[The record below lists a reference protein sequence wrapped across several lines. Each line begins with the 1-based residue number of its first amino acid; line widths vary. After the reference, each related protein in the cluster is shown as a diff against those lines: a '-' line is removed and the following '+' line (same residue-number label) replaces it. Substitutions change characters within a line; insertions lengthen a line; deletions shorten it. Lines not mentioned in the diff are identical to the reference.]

1 MSFLNIHIASCVRRG
16 TLVLNR
22 VPLTLALN
30 AETHPMNH
38 RSSSSRFVAVLLALA
53 AITGA
58 AGVLSANNGT
68 TKRGTD
74 SIDGVSTLDAATPP
88 RDLDRLIRS
97 AGITPEGFA
106 AAGFTSNQC
115 DLLFNVALAHSFGND
130 RLGQFEVA
138 TRNLNIASDNAA
150 MQPDRRRSAPD
161 GSQVPTAAQARAAL
175 DELRSQVFNA
185 ITATLP
191 ADRVLVARRIAENQ
205 RHWDLPVQYLAVD
218 RTDEQRAAL
227 RSALNTMA
235 LAAKRNQPVNQAS
248 AAIIAAE
255 DRDPAVQAAAANLAS
270 GLALIRENWDRRS
283 TTPTVP

>member
-1 MSFLNIHIASCVRRG
+1 
-16 TLVLNR
+16 
-22 VPLTLALN
+22 
-30 AETHPMNH
+30 MNT
-38 RSSSSRFVAVLLALA
+38 RSPSSRSVAVTLALA
-53 AITGA
+53 AIAGA
-58 AGVLSANNGT
+58 AGVLSAGNGIT
-68 TKRGTD
+68 GRGANATAHE
-74 SIDGVSTLDAATPP
+74 STLNAATPP

-115 DLLFNVALAHSFGND
+115 DQLFDLALAHSFGHD

-138 TRNLNIASDNAA
+138 TRNFNIASDNAA
-150 MQPDRRRSAPD
+150 MQPERHRTAPD
-161 GSQVPTAAQARAAL
+161 GSQVPSGAQARAAL

-185 ITATLP
+185 ITVTLP
-191 ADRVLVARRIAENQ
+191 ADRVLVTRRISENQ

-218 RTDEQRAAL
+218 RTDGQRAAL
-227 RSALNTMA
+227 RSALNTRA
-235 LAAKRNQPVNQAS
+235 LAAKRNQPVNQAA

-270 GLALIRENWDRRS
+270 GLSLIRENWDRRS